1 MECKY
6 SCVKYIPKPQVTVS
20 KFVVNRLKEWTNEA
34 HQATLSHLLRL
45 LNSLQE
51 HIPTNI
57 KTPSHLNVIFK
68 WFDYFL
74 QPQIP
79 LGVKNEALPSLSF
92 FLSIESFSAQVCEI
106 LRLFADQ

>member
-6 SCVKYIPKPQVTVS
+6 PCDKYIPKPQITVS
-20 KFVVNRLKEWTNEA
+20 KSVVNRLKEWTNEA

-74 QPQIP
+74 QPQIS

-92 FLSIESFSAQVCEI
+92 FLSIELFSAQVCKVV
-106 LRLFADQ
+106 RLFADW